1 MCGIVGIYLKTK
13 KYEKD
18 LGKFL
23 SGMLDGMATRGPDSA
38 GFAIYTKQNKN
49 KFKYSICLNQLT
61 DKEFKKKI
69 SKFLKKI
76 TLKTFSDHVIL
87 ETEEKPEKVLEI
99 LDSKLKEV
107 SLVGYGKSINIF
119 KQTGNPKDVVRK
131 FKLSSFSGTHAIGH
145 TRMATESAITT
156 QGSHPY
162 STSEDECLVHNG
174 SLSNHNNIRRSMLD
188 GMATRGPDS
197 AGFAIYTKQNKNKF
211 KYSICLNQL
220 TDKEFKKKISK
231 FLKKITLKTFSD
243 HVILETEEK
252 PKKVLEI
259 LDTKLKEV
267 SLVGYGKSINIFKQ
281 TGNPKDVVRKFKL
294 SSFSGTHAIGHT
306 RMATES
312 AITTQGS
319 HPYSTSEDECL
330 VHNGSLSNH
339 NNIRRSLKKEGQKF
353 NSENDTEVAAG
364 YISNQISKGE
374 NLEETLKNS
383 LKDLDGFYTFI
394 AGTKDG
400 FALLRDEIACKPAVV
415 AETKDYVAVASEFQC
430 MAHLPNVNTAKIFEP
445 KPGIVYHW

>member
-13 KYEKD
+13 RYEKY

-38 GFAIYTKQNKN
+38 GFAIYTKENKN

-76 TLKTFSDHVIL
+76 SLKTFSDHVVM
-87 ETEEKPEKVLEI
+87 ETDEKPKKVLEI
-99 LDSKLKEV
+99 LDSKIKEV

-119 KQTGNPKDVVRK
+119 KQTGNPRDVVR
-131 FKLSSFSGTHAIGH
+131 
-145 TRMATESAITT
+145 
-156 QGSHPY
+156 
-162 STSEDECLVHNG
+162 N
-174 SLSNHNNIRRSMLD
+174 
-188 GMATRGPDS
+188 
-197 AGFAIYTKQNKNKF
+197 
-211 KYSICLNQL
+211 
-220 TDKEFKKKISK
+220 
-231 FLKKITLKTFSD
+231 
-243 HVILETEEK
+243 
-252 PKKVLEI
+252 
-259 LDTKLKEV
+259 
-267 SLVGYGKSINIFKQ
+267 
-281 TGNPKDVVRKFKL
+281 FKL

-374 NLEETLKNS
+374 SLEKTLKNS

-430 MAHLPNVNTAKIFEP
+430 MSHLPNVNTAKIFEP

>member
-76 TLKTFSDHVIL
+76 TLKTFSDHVVL
-87 ETEEKPEKVLEI
+87 ETDEKPE
-99 LDSKLKEV
+99 
-107 SLVGYGKSINIF
+107 
-119 KQTGNPKDVVRK
+119 
-131 FKLSSFSGTHAIGH
+131 
-145 TRMATESAITT
+145 
-156 QGSHPY
+156 
-162 STSEDECLVHNG
+162 
-174 SLSNHNNIRRSMLD
+174 
-188 GMATRGPDS
+188 
-197 AGFAIYTKQNKNKF
+197 
-211 KYSICLNQL
+211 
-220 TDKEFKKKISK
+220 
-231 FLKKITLKTFSD
+231 
-243 HVILETEEK
+243 
-252 PKKVLEI
+252 KVLEI

-364 YISNQISKGE
+364 YISSQISKGE
-374 NLEETLKNS
+374 SLEKTLKNS

>member
-23 SGMLDGMATRGPDSA
+23 SGML
-38 GFAIYTKQNKN
+38 N
-49 KFKYSICLNQLT
+49 
-61 DKEFKKKI
+61 
-69 SKFLKKI
+69 
-76 TLKTFSDHVIL
+76 
-87 ETEEKPEKVLEI
+87 
-99 LDSKLKEV
+99 
-107 SLVGYGKSINIF
+107 
-119 KQTGNPKDVVRK
+119 
-131 FKLSSFSGTHAIGH
+131 
-145 TRMATESAITT
+145 
-156 QGSHPY
+156 
-162 STSEDECLVHNG
+162 
-174 SLSNHNNIRRSMLD
+174 

-364 YISNQISKGE
+364 YISSQISKGE
-374 NLEETLKNS
+374 SLEKTLKNS

>member
-76 TLKTFSDHVIL
+76 TLKTFSDHVVL
-87 ETEEKPEKVLEI
+87 ET
-99 LDSKLKEV
+99 D
-107 SLVGYGKSINIF
+107 
-119 KQTGNPKDVVRK
+119 
-131 FKLSSFSGTHAIGH
+131 
-145 TRMATESAITT
+145 
-156 QGSHPY
+156 
-162 STSEDECLVHNG
+162 
-174 SLSNHNNIRRSMLD
+174 
-188 GMATRGPDS
+188 
-197 AGFAIYTKQNKNKF
+197 
-211 KYSICLNQL
+211 
-220 TDKEFKKKISK
+220 
-231 FLKKITLKTFSD
+231 
-243 HVILETEEK
+243 EK

-259 LDTKLKEV
+259 LDSKLKEV

>member
-76 TLKTFSDHVIL
+76 TLKTFSDHVVL
-87 ETEEKPEKVLEI
+87 ETDEKPKKVLEI

-174 SLSNHNNIRRSMLD
+174 SLSNHNN
-188 GMATRGPDS
+188 
-197 AGFAIYTKQNKNKF
+197 
-211 KYSICLNQL
+211 
-220 TDKEFKKKISK
+220 
-231 FLKKITLKTFSD
+231 
-243 HVILETEEK
+243 V
-252 PKKVLEI
+252 
-259 LDTKLKEV
+259 
-267 SLVGYGKSINIFKQ
+267 
-281 TGNPKDVVRKFKL
+281 
-294 SSFSGTHAIGHT
+294 
-306 RMATES
+306 
-312 AITTQGS
+312 
-319 HPYSTSEDECL
+319 
-330 VHNGSLSNH
+330 
-339 NNIRRSLKKEGQKF
+339 RRSLKKEGQKF

>member
-99 LDSKLKEV
+99 LD
-107 SLVGYGKSINIF
+107 
-119 KQTGNPKDVVRK
+119 
-131 FKLSSFSGTHAIGH
+131 
-145 TRMATESAITT
+145 
-156 QGSHPY
+156 
-162 STSEDECLVHNG
+162 
-174 SLSNHNNIRRSMLD
+174 
-188 GMATRGPDS
+188 
-197 AGFAIYTKQNKNKF
+197 
-211 KYSICLNQL
+211 
-220 TDKEFKKKISK
+220 
-231 FLKKITLKTFSD
+231 
-243 HVILETEEK
+243 
-252 PKKVLEI
+252 
-259 LDTKLKEV
+259 TKLKEV

-281 TGNPKDVVRKFKL
+281 TGNPKDIVKNFNL
-294 SSFSGTHAIGHT
+294 SSFSGSHGIGHT

-312 AITTQGS
+312 AITTEGS
-319 HPYSTSEDECL
+319 HPYSTAEDECL

-339 NNIRRSLKKEGQKF
+339 NNIRRTLIKKGESF
-353 NSENDTEVAAG
+353 SSENDTEVAAG
-364 YISNQISKGE
+364 YISNQISEGKD
-374 NLEETLKNS
+374 LETTLKES
-383 LKDLDGFYTFI
+383 LKNLDGFYTFI
-394 AGTKDG
+394 AGTKKG
-400 FALLRDEIACKPAVV
+400 FALLRDEIACKPAVI
-415 AETKDYVAVASEFQC
+415 AETDDYVAIASEFQA
-430 MAHLPNVNTAKIFEP
+430 MAHLPGVDDANIFEP
-445 KPGIVYHW
+445 EPGIVYSWGN